1 MIYFAPWKTA
11 LVILVTLVGLI
22 TAAPNLLTRQQ
33 FEALPSWLQLP
44 QVNLGLDLRGGSH
57 LLLEVD
63 TAAVLRERLESIVE
77 GAREELRQERIGYT
91 NLGIVGSNA
100 VGLRLRDASQTNR
113 ARELLAKM
121 GQPLGTE
128 KGRGR

>member
-63 TAAVLRERLESIVE
+63 TAAVLRERLEGIVE
-77 GAREELRQERIGYT
+77 GAREELRQERIGYP
-91 NLGIVGSNA
+91 NLGIVGHHA
-100 VGLRLRDASQTNR
+100 VGLRFRDPAQEPR
-113 ARELLAKM
+113 APEFAAQL
-121 GQPLGTE
+121 GQPP
-128 KGRGR
+128 RGG